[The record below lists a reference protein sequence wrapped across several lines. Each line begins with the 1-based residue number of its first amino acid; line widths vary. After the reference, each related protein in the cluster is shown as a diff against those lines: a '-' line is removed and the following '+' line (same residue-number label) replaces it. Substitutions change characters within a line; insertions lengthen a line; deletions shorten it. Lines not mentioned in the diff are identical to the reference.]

1 MEGRSAG
8 SNEKTGRG
16 AKLKLLFAGLIRAAL
31 PALVFGLLAAMIV
44 GPAPKGTD
52 ISNIMI
58 AVYGA
63 RIEHVEDVGLLAA
76 LFIFAPPLLQ
86 LVLLGD
92 TIPRA
97 VEEDVYTLARTNNR
111 MGWMIK
117 KLIKV
122 IVLSLLMSFLM
133 LLSIYLYSRVRGSGS
148 AELVPRAVLEL
159 MATWGLCQCAFTVLS
174 NVIGLYIKPLYMI
187 FITLFSYALGIVL
200 MLTRHPA
207 ANFFPTV
214 QGMLYAHRSIF
225 GRLEEGFFTPVFSAG
240 YLSAV
245 ILALS
250 AFGAVRIR
258 KKDLL

>member
-1 MEGRSAG
+1 MRTEDFTRKRVSRRAPFFVLV
-8 SNEKTGRG
+8 SHG
-16 AKLKLLFAGLIRAAL
+16 ASFDLCLNRLKGIRVVSEL
-31 PALVFGLLAAMIV
+31 EWSI
-44 GPAPKGTD
+44 KEET
-52 ISNIMI
+52 
-58 AVYGA
+58 
-63 RIEHVEDVGLLAA
+63 VETE
-76 LFIFAPPLLQ
+76 FIIT
-86 LVLLGD
+86 VD
-92 TIPRA
+92 KER
-97 VEEDVYTLARTNNR
+97 
-111 MGWMIK
+111 
-117 KLIKV
+117 

-225 GRLEEGFFTPVFSAG
+225 GRLEEGFFTPAFSAG

-250 AFGAVRIR
+250 AFGAMRIR